1 MAALSS
7 AVNGIKKGLS
17 KLAAGVKWLLRGL
30 FGEMQWN
37 LPPWMRWSGAR
48 LTNAGAA
55 AKRNPKASV
64 ASALGLVLLIA
75 GGLFGYNWYIHLPQP
90 VYPQCEVAAPAL
102 TTYSDDKQKIHPLVV
117 RCNESVAPLEAVG
130 KPVNKGIDLKPKV
143 AGQWVWENDRKLVF
157 TPAADWP
164 IGQEFKLNLAKKN
177 FLAAQVHLENYNY
190 EFKTA
195 PFAVQITENQFYQDP
210 SDPALKKLVAN
221 VRFSHSVDAK
231 EFEKHIQLSLAKDA
245 KFLGLASDSTGFT
258 VNYDKLKLNAY
269 IHSNSLTLP
278 REDTPMTLTLK
289 KGIQASKGGEGTRD
303 DLTSN
308 ITVPGR
314 FSLRFTNF
322 SMILADNEKLEPE
335 QVLIFNS
342 NAPVTDKSLDKKIKA
357 WILPEFHPDT
367 EKQGSRDY
375 PYPWD
380 VDSADQKIVAAA
392 ENLPLNLLPSDDS
405 AQALHT
411 YNFRAPVGRYIY
423 MEISS
428 GIVAIGGTQ
437 SPKTSV
443 AVVRVEP
450 YKSSLKLL
458 GEGVILGLN
467 GERKLGFVSRALDA
481 VELEVGRL
489 LPNQLHQLLA
499 MNGGDF
505 SIPNEYETWQ
515 EDRIVERFAEV
526 RPTLSNTPGKP
537 VYDNLDL
544 SSYFQS
550 DSPSRSKLGLFL
562 VRSKGLTLNDPAK
575 QGSQTRQ
582 DYNNSED
589 SDSRLLMVTDLGILL
604 KTNKDG
610 SQNVFIQSISKGEPL
625 AGVKVELIGRNGL
638 ALDTRTTDASGQ
650 VELPKRITEQYRRE
664 KTPLLILARNGDDM
678 SFLPFNYSR
687 RLNFSRF
694 DTGGVDTSTDPNTLS
709 SYIFS
714 DRGLYRPGEEIHL
727 GNILRTQD
735 WKSALEGIP
744 LELEITDPRGMSA
757 ARQTF
762 NAKATGFNE
771 LSWQTQLSAPTG
783 TYSASIYLIK
793 SGNRDRVLGSTTIKV
808 QEFEPDRLKVS
819 ASLSDKPVM
828 GWLSPE
834 KVVAKIEAMNL
845 FGTPATNRRV
855 TAQMTLSPAVPAFAG
870 YDDYK
875 FYDPNK
881 FNDPSEQAL
890 PDATTDDKGQAT
902 FDLNLARFAKATYRL
917 SVIAR
922 VFEPEGG
929 RNVAAVTD
937 TLVSSSAYLVGVKK
951 TDADLNFI
959 TKSSKQSSQWIAL
972 NPELKGQQVD
982 GLTLEWVQRKYVSVL
997 MKQDNGTY
1005 RYQSRLKETL
1015 RESHPQNLAAKV
1027 NEINLPTD
1035 EPGDFALVLRNAE
1048 GQELNR
1054 LSYSVI
1060 GQGNLSRSL
1069 ERSAELQLKLNKT
1082 EYSPGDSI
1090 EISIQAP
1097 YTGAGLITLER
1108 DQVFAH
1114 QWFKTETT
1122 SSVQHITIPAN
1133 FEGNGYVTVQFVRAL
1148 GSDEVFT
1155 SPLSYGALPF
1165 KMSLAPRTQTLT
1177 LKAPELIKPGETL
1190 ELELQAPSASQAVI
1204 YAVDEGILQVA
1215 RYVKPDPLSFFF
1227 QKSRL
1232 EVDSSQI
1239 LDLILPEFSQLL
1251 KASAAGGDG
1260 DGALG
1265 RNLNPF
1271 KNKRKAP
1278 AVYWSG
1284 LVDVSPSGTKVSYKV
1299 PDYFNGKLH
1308 LFAVS
1313 VDHDTLGVT
1322 EGGTEVRG
1330 DLIISPNM
1338 PVMLA
1343 PGDEVDVSFGLA
1355 NNLKT
1360 STGKVDI
1367 SLKTSANIEIL
1378 GDAKQILDIA
1388 AGKEGQGSFRIR
1400 AKDTPGAASLVFTA
1414 TTGNSKAQL
1423 EEGLSV
1429 RPAAPYR
1436 TAITT
1441 GRTESDK
1448 KQVMLTRQVYDPFRT
1463 VNFTAAYTPLAWATG
1478 LQQYLDN
1485 YPYSC
1490 TEQLVSM
1497 GLPALLFSQ
1506 HPDLGAIKGKGSVND
1521 VIRTLQSRQNEE
1533 GGFGLWSASTRVAN
1547 WPSLWAIQYMIEAKD
1562 RNQTVPSELFSRSQQ
1577 WLNHMARPWG
1587 NSMDDMRQRAYAIYL
1602 LSRLGVQTGSQLSAF
1617 QQELKERYADAWPT
1631 DITAAY
1637 VAASQ
1642 SLLQQK
1648 DLAAKT
1654 LKTVGWNSKTYDSD
1668 GYYDGLSH
1676 QSQLLYIYAKHF
1688 PTLLEKLPATV
1699 LDSMAQRINNREY
1712 SSLSAAYLLLALTQ
1726 YGEVATT
1733 QTQTPLKLS
1742 AITQNDVLQA
1752 LVSAPSLIQKV
1763 DIPTNSKG
1771 VQVNQ
1776 DTQLPLFY
1784 SLTESGFDKQ
1794 SATLP
1799 EVKQGLEIQREY
1811 LDLAGNALEKV
1822 KVGDEFLVRLRL
1834 RAVDKDYI
1842 SQVAVVDL
1850 LPGGVEPVINRSP
1863 VPANTQARPESSDEE
1878 VEEDEGS
1885 MEGEGEGEYAEGEG
1899 DGESENVDD
1908 VAANEAP
1915 AETFVAGFSGE
1926 PGQST
1931 WTAEFADLRDD
1942 RLVIYG
1948 SLTKDMV
1955 TFTYRVRATNTGLYQ
1970 TPAAYAEAMYQQNLF
1985 ARSKASKFSVVK
1997 P

>member
-1 MAALSS
+1 MWAK
-7 AVNGIKKGLS
+7 IKAGVVKGLDKS
-17 KLAAGVKWLLRGL
+17 VAAVRWLLRGL

-37 LPPWMRWSGAR
+37 LPPWLRWSGKQFA
-48 LTNAGAA
+48 NAGEIV
-55 AKRNPKASV
+55 KRKPKASA
-64 ASALGLVLLIA
+64 ASALGLILLIA
-75 GGLFGYNWYIHLPQP
+75 GGLFGYHWYSHLPKP
-90 VYPQCEVAAPAL
+90 VYPQCAVTAPAL
-102 TTYSDDKQKIHPLVV
+102 TTYPKDKQKIYPLVLT
-117 RCNESVAPLEAVG
+117 CNESVAPLEAVG
-130 KPVNKGIDLKPKV
+130 KPATKGITLSPKV
-143 AGQWVWENDRKLVF
+143 AGQWLWESDRKLVF

-164 IGQEFKLNLAKKN
+164 IDQKFDLKLAKEK
-177 FLAAQVHLENYNY
+177 FLAPQVRLEKYDY

-195 PFAVQITENQFYQDP
+195 PFVMQITENQFYQDP
-210 SDPALKKLVAN
+210 SDPALKKLVAT
-221 VRFSHSVDAK
+221 VRFSHSVDSK
-231 EFEKHIQLSLAKDA
+231 TFEKLIELQLAKDA
-245 KFLGLASDSTGFT
+245 AFLGLSGDSTGFT
-258 VNYDKLKLNAY
+258 VTYDKLKLHAY
-269 IHSNSLTLP
+269 IHSHSLGLP
-278 REDTPMTLTLK
+278 REDSSMTLFLK
-289 KGIQASKGGEGTRD
+289 KGISASRGGNATLHD
-303 DLTSN
+303 IHSD
-308 ITVPGR
+308 ITIPGR
-314 FSLRFTNF
+314 FSLKF
-322 SMILADNEKLEPE
+322 SDFGMILADNEKLEPE

-342 NAPVTDKSLDKKIKA
+342 SAPVTDASLDKKIKA

-367 EKQGSRDY
+367 KLQGTRDY
-375 PYPWD
+375 PFSWSSRQ
-380 VDSADQKIVAAA
+380 VDRKILGSAEV
-392 ENLPLNLLPSDDS
+392 LPLHLLPSDDPE
-405 AQALHT
+405 QALHS
-411 YNFRAPVGRYIY
+411 YQFKAPVGRYIY
-423 MEISS
+423 VEVAEA
-428 GIVAIGGTQ
+428 IVAVGGTQ
-437 SPKTSV
+437 SAKISTSTF
-443 AVVRVEP
+443 RVDP
-450 YKSSLKLL
+450 YKSSLKIL
-458 GEGVILGLN
+458 GDGVILGLG

-499 MNGGDF
+499 ITGGDLN
-505 SIPNEYETWQ
+505 IPGEYENWQ
-515 EDRIVERFAEV
+515 EDRIVERFAEI
-526 RPTLSNTPGKP
+526 RPVASNTPGKP

-544 SSYFQS
+544 SDYFKS
-550 DSPSRSKLGLFL
+550 DSPGQSKLGIFL
-562 VRSKGLTLNDPAK
+562 VRSKGLMLQDANK
-575 QGSQTRQ
+575 KGSQTRN
-582 DYNNSED
+582 DYQETEG
-589 SDSRLLMVTDLGILL
+589 SDGRILLVTDLGILV

-610 SQNVFIQSISKGEPL
+610 SQNVYVQSIAKGEPL
-625 AGVKVELIGRNGL
+625 AGVKVQLIGRNGL
-638 ALDTRTTDASGQ
+638 ALETRTTDASGK
-650 VELPKRITEQYRRE
+650 VDLPKRNDENRRE
-664 KTPLLILARNGDDM
+664 KTPLLILAHYGEDM
-678 SFLPFNYSR
+678 SFLPYNNYSR

-694 DTGGVDTSTDPNTLS
+694 DTGGADTNIDPNTLS

-735 WKSALEGIP
+735 WKSALEGVP

-757 ARQTF
+757 YRQTF

-771 LSWQTQLSAPTG
+771 FNWQPSLSSPTG
-783 TYSASIYLIK
+783 TYSAYIYLVTN
-793 SGNRDRVLGSTTIKV
+793 GHRDRVLGSTTVKV

-819 ASLSDKPVM
+819 AALSAQPVT
-828 GWLSPE
+828 GWLTPD

-855 TAQMTLSPAVPAFAG
+855 TASMTLSPAVPSFAG
-870 YDDYK
+870 YADYK

-881 FNDPSEQAL
+881 FNEGSEQAL
-890 PDATTDDKGQAT
+890 PDGKTDDKGQAT

-917 SVIAR
+917 SILAR

-929 RNVAAVTD
+929 RNVAAVSD
-937 TLVSSSAYLVGVKK
+937 ALVSSSAYLVGVKK
-951 TDADLNFI
+951 TDADLSFI

-1005 RYQSRLKETL
+1005 RYHSRLKETL
-1015 RESHPQNLAAKV
+1015 RNSQPQNLAAKGS
-1027 NEINLPTD
+1027 EIAMPTD

-1048 GQELNR
+1048 GVELNR

-1082 EYSPGDSI
+1082 DYMPGDQI

-1108 DQVFAH
+1108 DKVFAH
-1114 QWFKTETT
+1114 QWFKTDTT

-1133 FEGNGYVTVQFVRAL
+1133 FEGNGYVTVQFVRSL
-1148 GSDEVFT
+1148 NSDEVFT

-1165 KMSLAPRTQTLT
+1165 KMSLAPRTQVLT
-1177 LKAPELIKPGETL
+1177 LKAPELVKPGETL

-1215 RYVKPDPLSFFF
+1215 RYKAPDPLAFFF

-1313 VDHDTLGVT
+1313 VDKDTIGVI
-1322 EGGTEVRG
+1322 EGGAEVRG
-1330 DLIISPNM
+1330 DLIITPNV

-1355 NNLKT
+1355 NNLL
-1360 STGKVDI
+1360 SNSAMASSGKVDI
-1367 SLKTSANIEIL
+1367 SLKTSANIEVI
-1378 GDAKQILDIA
+1378 GDAKQSLDVA
-1388 AGKEGQGSFRIR
+1388 AGKEGQGSFRVR
-1400 AKDTPGAASLVFTA
+1400 AKDTPGAASLVFVASTGTA
-1414 TTGNSKAQL
+1414 KAQL

-1441 GRTESDK
+1441 GRTESDQ
-1448 KQVMLTRQVYDPFRT
+1448 KQLLLSRKLYDPYRT
-1463 VNFTAAYTPLAWATG
+1463 VNLTSAYTPLAWASG

-1485 YPYSC
+1485 YPYAC

-1506 HPDLGAIKGKGSVND
+1506 HPELGQLKGKGSVSG
-1521 VIRTLQSRQNEE
+1521 VIQMLQARQNEE
-1533 GGFGLWSASTRVAN
+1533 GAFGLWSASTSVAN
-1547 WPSLWAIQYMIEAKD
+1547 WPSLWAIHYMIEAKD
-1562 RNQTVPSELFSRSQQ
+1562 RNQQVPSALFSRAQQ
-1577 WLNHMARPWG
+1577 WLNRIAGPWG
-1587 NSMDDMRQRAYAIYL
+1587 NNMDNMRQRAYAIYL
-1602 LSRLGVQTGSQLSAF
+1602 LSRLGVQTGSQLSGL
-1617 QQELKERYADAWPT
+1617 QQELKARYQDVWPT

-1642 SLLQQK
+1642 RLLQQT
-1648 DLAAKT
+1648 DLAQ
-1654 LKTVGWNSKTYDSD
+1654 KTVRSVPWDNKVYGSD
-1668 GYYDGLSH
+1668 GYYDALGH
-1676 QSQLLYIYAKHF
+1676 QSQLLYIYSKHF
-1688 PTLLEKLPATV
+1688 PELLEKMPNTV
-1699 LDSMAQRINNREY
+1699 LDGMGQRVTNREY

-1726 YGEVATT
+1726 YGEVAAK
-1733 QTQTPLKLS
+1733 QAASPAKLS
-1742 AITQNDVLQA
+1742 AILANDTLQA
-1752 LVSAPSLIQKV
+1752 FAASANLLQQV
-1763 DIPTNSKG
+1763 DVPKGSKG
-1771 VQVNQ
+1771 VQLNQ
-1776 DTQLPLFY
+1776 DTKLPLFY
-1784 SLTESGFDKQ
+1784 SLVESGFDQQ
-1794 SATLP
+1794 SAALP

-1811 LDLAGNALEKV
+1811 LDVKGQPLEKI
-1822 KVGDEFLVRLRL
+1822 KVGEEFLVRLRL

-1842 SQVAVVDL
+1842 NQIAVVDL
-1850 LPGGVEPVINRSP
+1850 LPGGVEPVINRVVLP
-1863 VPANTQARPESSDEE
+1863 TPEQAAEQASEE
-1878 VEEDEGS
+1878 GDSEASGD
-1885 MEGEGEGEYAEGEG
+1885 GEG
-1899 DGESENVDD
+1899 DVNEGDSNEGD
-1908 VAANEAP
+1908 VQTAGNPEP
-1915 AETFVAGFSGE
+1915 VASSPFIPGFSGE

-1931 WTAEFADLRDD
+1931 WHAEFADLRDD
-1942 RLVIYG
+1942 RVVVYG

-1970 TPAAYAEAMYQQNLF
+1970 TPAAYAEAMYQPNIF

>member
-1 MAALSS
+1 MWAI
-7 AVNGIKKGLS
+7 IKAGVVKGLDKS
-17 KLAAGVKWLLRGL
+17 VAAMRWLLRGL

-37 LPPWMRWSGAR
+37 LPPWMRWSGTQ
-48 LTNAGAA
+48 LTTFGALI
-55 AKRNPKASV
+55 KRKPKAS
-64 ASALGLVLLIA
+64 AANGLGLALALG
-75 GGLFGYNWYIHLPQP
+75 GGLYGYHWYSHLPKP
-90 VYPQCEVAAPAL
+90 VYPQCAVTAPAL
-102 TTYSDDKQKIHPLVV
+102 TTYPDDKQKIHALVLT
-117 RCNESVAPLEAVG
+117 CNQSVAPLEAVG
-130 KPVNKGIDLKPKV
+130 KPATKGITLSPKV
-143 AGQWVWENDRKLVF
+143 TGQWVWENDRKLVF

-164 IGQEFKLNLAKKN
+164 IDQKFELELAKEKL
-177 FLAAQVHLENYNY
+177 LAPQVRLEKYDY

-195 PFAVQITENQFYQDP
+195 PFVMQITENQFYQDP
-210 SDPALKKLVAN
+210 NDPALKKLVAT
-221 VRFSHSVDAK
+221 VSFSHSVDTK
-231 EFEKHIQLSLAKDA
+231 GFEKNIELQLAKDA
-245 KFLGLASDSTGFT
+245 AFLGLNSESTGFT
-258 VNYDKLKLNAY
+258 VNYDKLKLHAY
-269 IHSNSLTLP
+269 IHSHSLGLP
-278 REDTPMTLTLK
+278 REDSPMTLLLK
-289 KGIQASKGGEGTRD
+289 KGISASRGGNATPED
-303 DLTSN
+303 VSSN
-308 ITVPGR
+308 ITIPGR
-314 FSLRFTNF
+314 FSLKF
-322 SMILADNEKLEPE
+322 SSFGMILADNEKLEPE

-342 NAPVTDKSLDKKIKA
+342 SAPVTDASLDKKIKA
-357 WILPEFHPDT
+357 WILPEFHPDKAMQT
-367 EKQGSRDY
+367 SRTY
-375 PYPWD
+375 PFSWHQEY
-380 VDSADQKIVAAA
+380 VDQKILAGSEA
-392 ENLPLNLLPSDDS
+392 LPLTLLPSDDPE
-405 AQALHT
+405 QALHS
-411 YNFRAPVGRYIY
+411 YQFKAPVGRYVY
-423 MEISS
+423 VEVAEA
-428 GIVAIGGTQ
+428 IVAVGGTQ
-437 SPKTSV
+437 SAKKAV
-443 AVVRVEP
+443 ASFRIEP
-450 YKSSLKLL
+450 YKSSLKIL
-458 GEGVILGLN
+458 GDGVILGLG

-499 MNGGDF
+499 LTGGDF
-505 SIPNEYETWQ
+505 SIPNEYEGWQ
-515 EDRIVERFAEV
+515 EDRLVERFAEV
-526 RPTLSNTPGKP
+526 RPVASNTPGKP

-544 SSYFQS
+544 SGYFKA
-550 DSPSRSKLGLFL
+550 DSPGHSKLGVFL
-562 VRSKGLTLNDPAK
+562 VRSKGLTLQNADK
-575 QGSQTRQ
+575 KGSEIRK
-582 DYNNSED
+582 DYYESED
-589 SDSRLLMVTDLGILL
+589 SDSRLLLVTDLGILV

-610 SQNVFIQSISKGEPL
+610 SQNVYVQSIAKGEPL

-638 ALDTRTTDASGQ
+638 ALETRTTDASGK
-650 VELPKRITEQYRRE
+650 VDLPKRNDENRRE
-664 KTPLLILARNGDDM
+664 KTPLLILAHYGEDM
-678 SFLPFNYSR
+678 SFLPYNNYSR

-694 DTGGVDTSTDPNTLS
+694 DTGGVDTNIDPNTLS

-735 WKSALEGIP
+735 WKSVLEGVP

-757 ARQTF
+757 YRQTF

-771 LSWQTQLSAPTG
+771 FNWQPSLSAPTG
-783 TYSASIYLIK
+783 TYSAYIYLVK
-793 SGNRDRVLGSTTIKV
+793 SGHRDRVLGSTTVKV

-819 ASLSDKPVM
+819 ASLSEQPVT
-828 GWLSPE
+828 GWLTPD

-855 TAQMTLSPAVPAFAG
+855 TASMTLSPAVPSLAG
-870 YDDYK
+870 YADYK

-881 FNDPSEQAL
+881 FNEGSEQAL
-890 PDATTDDKGQAT
+890 PDGKTDDKGQAT

-917 SVIAR
+917 SILAR

-929 RNVAAVTD
+929 RNVAAVSD
-937 TLVSSSAYLVGVKK
+937 ALVSSSAYLVGVKK
-951 TDADLNFI
+951 TDADLKFI
-959 TKSSKQSSQWIAL
+959 TKASKQSSQWIAL

-1015 RESHPQNLAAKV
+1015 RDSHPQSLAAKGT
-1027 NEINLPTD
+1027 EIAMPTD
-1035 EPGDFALVLRNAE
+1035 EPGDFALILRNAE

-1082 EYSPGDSI
+1082 DYMPGDQI

-1108 DQVFAH
+1108 DKVFAH
-1114 QWFKTETT
+1114 QWFKTDTT
-1122 SSVQHITIPAN
+1122 SSVQHITVPAD
-1133 FEGNGYVTVQFVRAL
+1133 FEGNGYVTVQFVRSL
-1148 GSDEVFT
+1148 NSDEVFT

-1165 KMSLAPRTQTLT
+1165 KMSLAPRTQVLT

-1190 ELELQAPSASQAVI
+1190 DLELMAPNASQAVI

-1215 RYVKPDPLSFFF
+1215 RYKAPDPLSFFF

-1284 LVDVSPSGTKVSYKV
+1284 LVDVGPSGTKVSYKV

-1313 VDHDTLGVT
+1313 VDKDTIGVT
-1322 EGGTEVRG
+1322 EGGAEVRG
-1330 DLIISPNM
+1330 DLIISPNV

-1355 NNLKT
+1355 NNLKAG
-1360 STGKVDI
+1360 SGKVDI
-1367 SLKTSANIEIL
+1367 NLKTSANIEVI
-1378 GDAKQILDIA
+1378 GDAKQSLDIA

-1400 AKDTPGAASLVFTA
+1400 AKDTPGAASLVFVA
-1414 TTGNSKAQL
+1414 TTGAAKAQL

-1436 TAITT
+1436 TAITA

-1448 KQVMLTRQVYDPFRT
+1448 KQLLLTRKLYDPYRT
-1463 VNFTAAYTPLAWATG
+1463 VNLTSAYTPLAWASG
-1478 LQQYLDN
+1478 LQQYLDT
-1485 YPYSC
+1485 YPYAC

-1506 HPDLGAIKGKGSVND
+1506 HPELGQIKGKGSVSG
-1521 VIRTLQSRQNEE
+1521 VIQMLQGRQNEE
-1533 GGFGLWSASTRVAN
+1533 GAFGLWSASTSVAN
-1547 WPSLWAIQYMIEAKD
+1547 WPSLWAIHYMIEAKD
-1562 RNQTVPSELFSRSQQ
+1562 RNQQVPSALFSRSQQ
-1577 WLNHMARPWG
+1577 WLNRIAGPWG
-1587 NSMDDMRQRAYAIYL
+1587 NNMDNMRQRAYAIYL
-1602 LSRLGVQTGSQLSAF
+1602 LSRLGVQTGSQLSSL
-1617 QQELKERYADAWPT
+1617 QQELKARYQDVWPT

-1642 SLLQQK
+1642 RLLQQT
-1648 DLAAKT
+1648 DLAQ
-1654 LKTVGWNSKTYDSD
+1654 KTVRSVPWDNKTFGSD
-1668 GYYDGLSH
+1668 GYYDALGH

-1688 PTLLEKLPATV
+1688 PELLEKMPNTV
-1699 LDSMAQRINNREY
+1699 LDGMGQRVTNREY

-1726 YGEVATT
+1726 YGEVAAK
-1733 QTQTPLKLS
+1733 QAASPAKLS
-1742 AITQNDVLQA
+1742 AILANDTLQA
-1752 LVSAPSLIQKV
+1752 FAASANLLQQV
-1763 DIPTNSKG
+1763 DVPKGSKG
-1771 VQVNQ
+1771 VQLNQ
-1776 DTQLPLFY
+1776 DTKLPLFY
-1784 SLTESGFDKQ
+1784 SLVESGFDQQ

-1799 EVKQGLEIQREY
+1799 EVKQGMEIQREY
-1811 LDLAGNALEKV
+1811 LDVKGQPLEKI
-1822 KVGDEFLVRLRL
+1822 KVGEEFLVRLRL
-1834 RAVDKDYI
+1834 RAVDKDYL
-1842 SQVAVVDL
+1842 SQIAVVDL
-1850 LPGGVEPVINRSP
+1850 LPGGVEPVINRVVLP
-1863 VPANTQARPESSDEE
+1863 TPEQTTEE
-1878 VEEDEGS
+1878 TSEAS
-1885 MEGEGEGEYAEGEG
+1885 GEYAEGDNEGNSEGDAEGSG
-1899 DGESENVDD
+1899 DGESE
-1908 VAANEAP
+1908 
-1915 AETFVAGFSGE
+1915 AETAGNTEPAATVPFIPGFSGE

-1931 WTAEFADLRDD
+1931 WRAEFADLRDD
-1942 RLVIYG
+1942 RVVVYG

-1970 TPAAYAEAMYQQNLF
+1970 TPTAYAEAMYQPNIF
-1985 ARSKASKFSVVK
+1985 ARTKASKFSVVK